1 MSRRLELDYV
11 VPPRRPMWLG
21 LLLLA
26 VALGITAHLVQRFG
40 AARDERSRIE
50 TTQGL
55 LNTDRPAATKA
66 VPFER
71 LDEQVKSAET
81 IVRQLTLPW
90 ATLIEVMEGASTKDV
105 AVLQVQPEAQQ
116 RVLRITAEARH
127 HQAMLQYL
135 QKLAASRALY
145 EVHLLNHQVQNDDP
159 QKPLQFSVQASFK
172 VAP

>member
-11 VPPRRPMWLG
+11 VPPRRPLWLG

-26 VALGITAHLVQRFG
+26 IALGIAADLVKRFG
-40 AARDERSRIE
+40 VARDERSRIE

-55 LNTDRPAATKA
+55 LNTERPVAAA
-66 VPFER
+66 LPVER

-90 ATLIEVMEGASTKDV
+90 ATLIEVLEGATTQDV

-116 RVLRITAEARH
+116 RVLRITAEARNH
-127 HQAMLQYL
+127 KAMLQYL
-135 QKLAASRALY
+135 QKLAASRALD
-145 EVHLLNHQVQNDDP
+145 EVHLLNHQVQIDDP
-159 QKPLQFSVQASFK
+159 QKPLQFSLQATFK

>member
-11 VPPRRPMWLG
+11 VAPRRPLWLG

-26 VALGITAHLVQRFG
+26 IALAVAADLVKRFG

-55 LNTDRPAATKA
+55 LNTDRPAAKA
-66 VPFER
+66 VPIER

-90 ATLIEVMEGASTKDV
+90 ATLIEVLEGANTKDV

-127 HQAMLQYL
+127 HKAMLQYL
-135 QKLAASRALY
+135 QKLAGNRALE
-145 EVHLLNHQVQNDDP
+145 EVHLLNHQVQTDDP

>member
-1 MSRRLELDYV
+1 MTRRIELDYV
-11 VPPRRPMWLG
+11 VPPRRPLWLG

-26 VALGITAHLVQRFG
+26 IALGIAADLVKRLG

-55 LNTDRPAATKA
+55 LNTERPAAKA
-66 VPFER
+66 LPVER

-90 ATLIEVMEGASTKDV
+90 ATLIEVLEGATTKDV

-127 HQAMLQYL
+127 HKAMLQYL
-135 QKLAASRALY
+135 QKLGASRTLE
-145 EVHLLNHQVQNDDP
+145 EVHLLNHQVQTDDP
-159 QKPLQFSVQASFK
+159 QKPLQFSVQATFK